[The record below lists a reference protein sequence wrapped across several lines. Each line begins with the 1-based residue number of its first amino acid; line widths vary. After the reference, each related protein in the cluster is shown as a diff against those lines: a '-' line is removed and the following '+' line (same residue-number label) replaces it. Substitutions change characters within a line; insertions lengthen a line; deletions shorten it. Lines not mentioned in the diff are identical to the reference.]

1 MTNCPD
7 TFIEEVADHAMT
19 LILASWRRLVVQ
31 DQMVRKGEWAK
42 ARPMLYQFPRL
53 MGMTLGFISF
63 GHVARAVAKRAAPF
77 GFQML
82 AYDPYIEELV
92 MSDYGVQPVGLDEL
106 LQRSDIISMH
116 APGTKDAHHL
126 MKEPH
131 FKKMKKTALF
141 VNTGRGSTVDEAAM
155 IKALQEGWIA
165 GAGLDVLETEP
176 VGHNNPLLGMDNVIL
191 TAHVASASSRFD
203 QARKRRVGAEM
214 ALVLSRQV
222 AARLRQSHGAGEV
235 QARALAAL
243 LDGARAGELEG
254 ERKTTIT
261 ITAGRAS
268 RPAGAAPSIIRR
280 CSGSPSSCSWR
291 RSRFMYCPTTCRG
304 GRNCVDRR
312 AVAATRRRQMW
323 PRPCLW
329 LSERLGGRRGA
340 VARRGT
346 RSEAAGF
353 ATS

>member
-1 MTNCPD
+1 MANFKIVTTGPGNTDHSLEMETLAALGAQIVEVNGSDDDLAKAVVDADAIYAKGRPRISAKVIEAGKKLKVVSIGSVGVDSIDVEVATKLGIPVTNCPD

-63 GHVARAVAKRAAPF
+63 GHVARAVSKRAAPF

-92 MSDYGVQPVGLDEL
+92 MSDYGVQPVGYDEL

-126 MKEPH
+126 MKEAH
-131 FKKMKKTALF
+131 FRKMKKTALF
-141 VNTGRGSTVDEAAM
+141 VNTSRGSTVDEKAM

-165 GAGLDVLETEP
+165 GAALDVLETEP
-176 VGHNNPLLGMDNVIL
+176 VGESNPLLVMDNVIL

-203 QARKRRVGAEM
+203 VARKRRVGAEI
-214 ALVLSRQV
+214 ALVLS
-222 AARLRQSHGAGEV
+222 G
-235 QARALAAL
+235 
-243 LDGARAGELEG
+243 
-254 ERKTTIT
+254 K
-261 ITAGRAS
+261 
-268 RPAGAAPSIIRR
+268 
-280 CSGSPSSCSWR
+280 
-291 RSRFMYCPTTCRG
+291 
-304 GRNCVDRR
+304 
-312 AVAATRRRQMW
+312 W
-323 PRPCLW
+323 PRACVNPTVLDKSK
-329 LSERLGGRRGA
+329 LERWQPYSMERGP
-340 VARRGT
+340 GN
-346 RSEAAGF
+346 
-353 ATS
+353 

>member
-1 MTNCPD
+1 METLGTIGAEIIEISGGDDDLAKAVADADAIYAKGRPRVTAKVIEAGKKLKVVSLGSVGVDSVDVDAATKLGIPVTNCPD

-31 DQMVRKGEWAK
+31 DRMVRKGEWAK

-63 GHVARAVAKRAAPF
+63 GHVARAVPRRAAPF

-92 MSDYGVQPVGLDEL
+92 MSDYGVQPVSYDEL

-141 VNTGRGSTVDEAAM
+141 VNTGRGSTVDEAAL

-176 VGHNNPLLGMDNVIL
+176 PGGNNPLLGMDNVIL
-191 TAHVASASSRFD
+191 TAHVASASARFD
-203 QARKRRVGAEM
+203 PARKRRVGQEL
-214 ALVLSRQV
+214 ALVLRGRWPMSCV
-222 AARLRQSHGAGEV
+222 NPSVLEKSDLRRWQPYAMDRG
-235 QARALAAL
+235 
-243 LDGARAGELEG
+243 
-254 ERKTTIT
+254 
-261 ITAGRAS
+261 
-268 RPAGAAPSIIRR
+268 PS
-280 CSGSPSSCSWR
+280 
-291 RSRFMYCPTTCRG
+291 
-304 GRNCVDRR
+304 
-312 AVAATRRRQMW
+312 A
-323 PRPCLW
+323 
-329 LSERLGGRRGA
+329 
-340 VARRGT
+340 
-346 RSEAAGF
+346 
-353 ATS
+353 

>member
-1 MTNCPD
+1 MPKFRIVTPAGASFSTTGGGYAYEMEALEGLDAEIVECPATQEGFIAAARDADAIYAKGMKITKTVIDALENCKVITLGSVGVDSVDVKAATARGIPVTNIPD

-31 DQMVRKGEWAK
+31 DQMVRKGDWGK

-63 GHVARAVAKRAAPF
+63 GHVARAVSKRAKPF

-92 MSDYGVQPVGLDEL
+92 MSEHGVQPVGYDEL

-126 MKEPH
+126 MKEQH
-131 FKKMKKTALF
+131 FRKMKKTSLF

-165 GAGLDVLETEP
+165 GAGLDVVEVEP
-176 VGHNNPLLGMDNVIL
+176 IGHNNPLLGMENVIL

-203 QARKRRVGAEM
+203 LARKRRVGAEM
-214 ALVLSRQV
+214 ALVL
-222 AARLRQSHGAGEV
+222 
-235 QARALAAL
+235 
-243 LDGARAGELEG
+243 
-254 ERKTTIT
+254 
-261 ITAGRAS
+261 
-268 RPAGAAPSIIRR
+268 
-280 CSGSPSSCSWR
+280 
-291 RSRFMYCPTTCRG
+291 G
-304 GRNCVDRR
+304 GK
-312 AVAATRRRQMW
+312 W
-323 PRPCLW
+323 PRACVNPAVLEKSK
-329 LSERLGGRRGA
+329 LERWQPYSMERGP
-340 VARRGT
+340 GN
-346 RSEAAGF
+346 
-353 ATS
+353 

>member
-1 MTNCPD
+1 MANYKIVTTGPGGSDHALELEALAALGAEIVEVKGGEDELAAAVVDADAIYGKGRPRITAKVIQAGKKLKVVSLASVGVDSVDVEAATALGIPVTNCPD

-19 LILASWRRLVVQ
+19 LILASWRRLVEQ
-31 DQMVRKGEWAK
+31 DRMVRNGEWAK
-42 ARPMLYQFPRL
+42 ARPQLYQFPRL

-92 MSDYGVQPVGLDEL
+92 MSDYGVQPVGYDEL

-126 MKEPH
+126 MKEQH

-203 QARKRRVGAEM
+203 IARKRRVGAEM
-214 ALVLSRQV
+214 SLVLS
-222 AARLRQSHGAGEV
+222 G
-235 QARALAAL
+235 
-243 LDGARAGELEG
+243 
-254 ERKTTIT
+254 K
-261 ITAGRAS
+261 
-268 RPAGAAPSIIRR
+268 
-280 CSGSPSSCSWR
+280 
-291 RSRFMYCPTTCRG
+291 
-304 GRNCVDRR
+304 
-312 AVAATRRRQMW
+312 W
-323 PRPCLW
+323 PRACVNPAILEKSKLTRW
-329 LSERLGGRRGA
+329 QPYSMERGPGN
-340 VARRGT
+340 
-346 RSEAAGF
+346 
-353 ATS
+353 